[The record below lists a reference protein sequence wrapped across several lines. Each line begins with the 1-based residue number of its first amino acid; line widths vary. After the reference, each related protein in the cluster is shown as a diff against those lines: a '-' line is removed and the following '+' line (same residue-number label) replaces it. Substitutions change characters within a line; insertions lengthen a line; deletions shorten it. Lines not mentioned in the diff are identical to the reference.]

1 MAGRLAGKVAL
12 ITGTGG
18 GLGRAGAIGFARE
31 GAKVVGCDLNT
42 EGAEETVALV
52 HAAGGEMVSL
62 APVDLSDE
70 AAVRELIAFA
80 VDAYGDFDIL
90 WNNAAS
96 TRFGS
101 VEMQSIEDFD
111 ATLTHE
117 VVILFS
123 AVKHALDVFKR
134 KGGGVILNTGS
145 VAATAGSG
153 FPGNL
158 SGMLAHCVGKAGV
171 VRMSQALAIE
181 LSPYNVRVNS
191 LSPGIIQTA
200 ATSVV
205 IGTEDAPGPLR
216 QAFVD
221 QLLIRR
227 VGQPEE
233 VVNAAIYLTSD
244 EASYVTG
251 SNLYMDG
258 GWTASGGAGQP
269 KTELLE
275 KLMEAMAGHA
285 G

>member
-111 ATLTHE
+111 AMLTHE

-269 KTELLE
+269 RRSSSRS
-275 KLMEAMAGHA
+275 
-285 G
+285 